1 MSRAEQLLAA
11 VPAEEQEA
19 MVDAA
24 IEACDQA
31 IRRHMAAHMGNW
43 SPARLAEVAAS
54 RGARCVLTPA
64 PDMPNG
70 VRIDFEPLRVPEFL
84 APERTQ

>member
-11 VPAEEQEA
+11 VPAEEHDT
-19 MVDAA
+19 MVSAA

-31 IRRHMAAHMGNW
+31 IRRHMAARMGHW
-43 SPARLAEVAAS
+43 SPLRLAELAAQ
-54 RGARCVLTPA
+54 RGARCVLTPD
-64 PDMPNG
+64 PTLPNG
-70 VRIDFEPLRVPEFL
+70 VRIDFEPLVVPAFL